1 MNISKFKAGDRV
13 KIIGKST
20 GNYFQE
26 SIVAQRGFGEVK
38 DPTYTTG
45 FSNKVILVDGNYFLE
60 QDLIKINNTTMR
72 NAKYMVS
79 WTEER
84 DPQEFFE
91 SRKDAEKFIE
101 DLIKRPNVKDI
112 YLVELGAKYEV
123 TIPTTYKLELVK

>member
-26 SIVAQRGFGEVK
+26 SVVARRGFGEVK
-38 DPTYTTG
+38 DPTYTVG